1 MLKRSICLTA
11 RYVADATRI
20 ISYRVLN
27 ECEKHIDFVINKNIE
42 QTLVCIST
50 IIVASELFTDSK
62 V

>member
-1 MLKRSICLTA
+1 VLKHSICLTA

>member
-42 QTLVCIST
+42 QSKIAYRQKISG
-50 IIVASELFTDSK
+50 I
-62 V
+62 